1 MRYGSLFLKMHY
13 FSSMKKQI
21 LPTLIIGIV
30 LFMWQF
36 ISWAAG
42 NFHGS
47 AQRYTPHQDTIM
59 ATLNQLALE
68 DGRYMLPSVSPEV
81 PSEQAQQQWES
92 FMGKPW
98 AFITYHNAHEMSMGM
113 SMLRGFL
120 ADLVGAWILFSMLS
134 AMGPLTLGRS
144 VFMSLGFGMFSFIYI
159 TYTNHIWYPTFDL
172 MASFLD
178 AIVPFSMIGI
188 LNARFWNKAS

>member
-1 MRYGSLFLKMHY
+1 
-13 FSSMKKQI
+13 MKKQI
-21 LPTLIIGIV
+21 LPTLVIGIV

-47 AQRYTPHQDTIM
+47 AQRYTPHQDKIM
-59 ATLNQLALE
+59 ATLNELSLE
-68 DGRYMLPSVSPEV
+68 DGRYMLPSVSPDV
-81 PSEQAQQQWES
+81 PQEEAQKIWES

-98 AFITYHNAHEMSMGM
+98 AFITYHNKHEMSMGM

-120 ADLVGAWILFSMLS
+120 ADLVGAWILFTMLS

-144 VFMSLGFGMFSFIYI
+144 VLMSLGFGMLSFLYI

-178 AIVPFSMIGI
+178 AIVPFSIIGV
-188 LNARFWNKAS
+188 LNARFWNKA